1 MKALL
6 IALLLAAVYVAT
18 AQAQLAPL
26 PQISLS
32 PEITVT
38 PGAAQGKRGDLVHMP
53 AGTIQGVHVIQG
65 GSLECDNPDLE
76 ASSGCDPRRKSFALD
91 IGAGSAADRGHLA
104 LNYDVG
110 DETRIF
116 NGRKRIRVRA
126 TRGGVRLYGK
136 VEVCDGR
143 TCIDLARAIR
153 GLRARSGGAGT
164 SGRR

>member
-1 MKALL
+1 MKAVAL
-6 IALLLAAVYVAT
+6 ALLLAAAYTAT
-18 AQAQLAPL
+18 AKGQLPL
-26 PQISLS
+26 DVIRLS
-32 PEITVT
+32 PEITIT
-38 PGAAQGKRGDLVHMP
+38 PGAAQGRRGDLVHMP

-65 GSLECDNPDLE
+65 GSLECDDPDLE

-91 IGAGSAADRGHLA
+91 IGAGSATDRGHLA

-143 TCIDLARAIR
+143 TCVDLLRAIR
-153 GLRARSGGAGT
+153 GLRAWL
-164 SGRR
+164 